1 MTGRSESP
9 KVGHIELESRRIWQ
23 VAAGDA
29 DERAADAACLRTEL
43 DDWQSAIGLPALDAP
58 VAAGE
63 VPELD
68 DAAREHLRALGY
80 VE

>member
-1 MTGRSESP
+1 MSESP
-9 KVGHIELESRRIWQ
+9 KVGHMEIENRRIWQ
-23 VAAGDA
+23 VAAGAA
-29 DERAADAACLRTEL
+29 DERAADVARLRAEL
-43 DDWQSAIGLPALDAP
+43 DDWQAAIGLPALDAP

-68 DAAREHLRALGY
+68 DAAREPH